1 MATIKDV
8 SRLAKVSVSTV
19 SRVLNGVVPV
29 TDAKRQAVLD
39 AIERLGYRPNVFA
52 RSLATNR
59 SGGIGVVVNELSSP
73 MYAAILQGIEDVIEG
88 QGMHMIVSS
97 GHATRQLERTA
108 YRFLMERRTDAL
120 VLQLEATPDDDL
132 LAWTKLETPIVIV
145 GRHIPELADRCIHLD
160 NVQGGHLAT
169 RYLIGHGH
177 RRIAHITGNM
187 ALKDARDRVDGYRQA
202 LFEAGI
208 PFDESLLVEGN
219 FVEAGGHSGMQR
231 LLDRDTGFTALFAAN
246 DQTAAGAMDV
256 LRSRGL
262 RVPDDVSVI
271 GFDDV
276 FLARYVY
283 PPLTTIR
290 QPLVEMGQ
298 AAAWLTLSALGAC
311 ASREVIRKFEPVLVE
326 RESVAAPRAGHTPA

>member
-8 SRLAKVSVSTV
+8 ARLAKVSVSTA

-29 TDAKRQAVLD
+29 TETKRLAVLD

-73 MYAAILQGIEDVIEG
+73 MYAAIIQGIEDVIEG
-88 QGMHMIVSS
+88 QGLHMIVSS

-108 YRFLMERRTDAL
+108 YQFVMERRTDAL
-120 VLQLEATPDDDL
+120 ILQLEATPDDDI
-132 LAWTKLETPIVIV
+132 LAWTRQETPIVIV
-145 GRHIPELADRCIHLD
+145 GRHIEELADRCIHLD
-160 NVQGGHLAT
+160 NVYGGCLAT
-169 RYLIGHGH
+169 RYLLERGH

-187 ALKDARDRVDGYRQA
+187 AIKDARDRVDGYRQA

-208 PFDESLLVEGN
+208 PHDGSLLVEGN

-256 LRSRGL
+256 LRARGL

-298 AAAWLTLSALGAC
+298 AAAWLTLSALGAH
-311 ASREVIRKFEPVLVE
+311 ATGEVIRKFEPVLVE

>member
-8 SRLAKVSVSTV
+8 ARLAKVSVSTA

-29 TDAKRQAVLD
+29 SEAKRIAVLN
-39 AIERLGYRPNVFA
+39 AIEHLRYRPNVFA

-73 MYAAILQGIEDVIEG
+73 MYAAIIQGIEDVIEG

-108 YRFLMERRTDAL
+108 YQFVMERRTDAL
-120 VLQLEATPDDDL
+120 ILQLEATPDDDI
-132 LAWTKLETPIVIV
+132 LALTKLDTPIVVV
-145 GRHIPELADRCIHLD
+145 GRHIEELADRCIHLD
-160 NVQGGHLAT
+160 NVYGGCVAT
-169 RYLIGHGH
+169 RHLIERGH

-187 ALKDARDRVDGYRQA
+187 ALKDARDRVEGYRRA

-208 PFDESLLVEGN
+208 PYDETLVVEGN
-219 FVEAGGHSGMQR
+219 FIEAGGHSGMHR
-231 LLDRDTGFTALFAAN
+231 LIDRDTGFTALFAAN

-256 LRSRGL
+256 LRARGL

-298 AAAWLTLSALGAC
+298 AAAWLTLSALGTHV
-311 ASREVIRKFEPVLVE
+311 REEVIRKFEPVMVE
-326 RESVAAPRAGHTPA
+326 RESVAAPRTGYTPA

>member
-8 SRLAKVSVSTV
+8 SRLANVSVSTV

-29 TDAKRQAVLD
+29 ADAKRAAVMD
-39 AIERLGYRPNVFA
+39 AIEHLGYRPNVFA

-73 MYAAILQGIEDVIEG
+73 MYAAIIQGIETVIEG
-88 QGMHMIVSS
+88 QGLHMIVSS
-97 GHATRQLERTA
+97 GHATRELERTS
-108 YRFLMERRTDAL
+108 YQFLKERRTDAL
-120 VLQLEATPDDDL
+120 ILQLEATPDDDV
-132 LAWTKLETPIVIV
+132 LAWTRQETPIVIV
-145 GRHIPELADRCIHLD
+145 GRYIEELADRCIHLD
-160 NVQGGHLAT
+160 NVYGGCVAT
-169 RYLIGHGH
+169 RHLIERGH
-177 RRIAHITGNM
+177 RRVAHITGNM

-202 LFEAGI
+202 LSEAGI
-208 PFDESLLVEGN
+208 PYDASLLVEGN
-219 FVEAGGHSGMQR
+219 FVEEGGQNGMQR
-231 LLDRDTGFTALFAAN
+231 LLDRDIGFTALFAAN
-246 DQTAAGAMDV
+246 DQTAAGAINV
-256 LRSRGL
+256 LRVRGL

-298 AAAWLTLSALGAC
+298 VAAWLTLSALGAR
-311 ASREVIRKFEPVLVE
+311 ARGEVIRKFEPVLVE
-326 RESVAAPRAGHTPA
+326 RESVAAPRAGHTAA